1 MLPIILAI
9 RDENDQ
15 NFVSDIYDKYSVK
28 LSAIA
33 EKYLSNTVDIDD
45 CVQDVF
51 VILID
56 RLQEYQM
63 WDERHQFNFLAKCCR
78 GIAVNK
84 YKNNQRKLENEMGL
98 NYLDDDKDFDIV
110 DDEMRIEQFVIS
122 DENVKRIRDMI
133 EDMDPTYGDI
143 LYLKG
148 FLGMKNVDIAK
159 TLDLSVD
166 VVNMRLTRARKIL
179 LTTRSDDINEIRRK

>member
-1 MLPIILAI
+1 MLPVILAI

-15 NFVSDIYDKYSVK
+15 NFVSDVYDKYGVK

-33 EKYLSNTVDIDD
+33 RKYLNNTLDIED
-45 CVQDVF
+45 CIQDVF
-51 VILID
+51 VVLID

-63 WDERHQFNFLAKCCR
+63 WDERHRFNFLAKSCR
-78 GIAVNK
+78 CIAINK
-84 YKNNQRKLENEMGL
+84 YKKNQRKLENEMGL
-98 NYLDDDKDFDIV
+98 SYPDDDKDFDIV

-133 EDMDPTYGDI
+133 EDMDPIYGDI

-148 FLGMKNVDIAK
+148 FLGMKNNEIAEK
-159 TLDLSVD
+159 LKLSVD
-166 VVNMRLTRARKIL
+166 VVNMRIIRARKIL
-179 LTTRSDDINEIRRK
+179 IEARSNDINEICRK